1 MVRQI
6 LWTLIIHDIPSFFMN
21 WWIHNFVESYLIFF
35 TFHTFFFQW
44 ECFTTNW
51 TLIGCLSIMNSSLS
65 KTRSTDVERMLLL
78 SIMNCCNMFFQACGV
93 IKTSITSCTWV
104 TLLSFMK
111 WCNMSYYFFQ
121 QIFLYKYCIYVYF
134 SLHEWIQRALSCQ
147 FFPQISYYNWCNIKN
162 AFCFHEPTKHVFVS
176 LFVV

>member
-104 TLLSFMK
+104 GLLSFLKFTKGWFSILMYQSFTIGSYRKSKYKTETEVQCNYK
-111 WCNMSYYFFQ
+111 WRWQ
-121 QIFLYKYCIYVYF
+121 K
-134 SLHEWIQRALSCQ
+134 
-147 FFPQISYYNWCNIKN
+147 
-162 AFCFHEPTKHVFVS
+162 FVKWTQVKLVS
-176 LFVV
+176 DWK